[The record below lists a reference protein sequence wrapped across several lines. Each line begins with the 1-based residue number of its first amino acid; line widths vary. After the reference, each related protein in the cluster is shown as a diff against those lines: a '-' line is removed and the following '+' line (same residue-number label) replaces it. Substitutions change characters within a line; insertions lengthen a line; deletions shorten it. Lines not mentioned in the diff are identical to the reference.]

1 MITAFHHPVP
11 GRRQAFSL
19 VELLVVVSIIL
30 VLMALLGGA
39 VSAARVSQKKQATQ
53 ALIARIDE
61 VLKQHFA
68 TYASRAVPASAL
80 TGSSKSAARAAYLR
94 RLASAEMPDSWVD
107 VQAIVNNTA
116 GVPRTSPQSA
126 YVGVFQAIRAVN
138 AAWPT
143 SDYADAECLFM
154 VVMQGGIA
162 DCLDCGALGSSTK
175 GDVDG
180 DGAFEFL
187 DAWGN
192 PIRYVLWPAAL
203 ELPPG
208 GDRFFST
215 TAPFT
220 VGPVAP
226 AKGGTMRPLVFSG
239 GPDGTNAIRVNGSGN
254 LAAAGT
260 QCGDPSGSDVGGPDG
275 AGATDNI
282 TNLDAEAAR

>member
-61 VLKQHFA
+61 VLKQQFA

-107 VQAIVNNTA
+107 VQAIANNTA

-239 GPDGTNAIRVNGSGN
+239 GPDGTNAIRVNESGN
-254 LAAAGT
+254 LTAAGL
-260 QCGDPSGSDVGGPDG
+260 QCGDPTGSDVGGPDG
-275 AGATDNI
+275 AGSTDNI